1 MWGFIL
7 LITIDSFR
15 HMYMFPG
22 TIEDIHKMKQFLD
35 DLHSDKLHRGIHH
48 ELDPIY
54 DCWMMRHATSSDD
67 ASRHTA
73 PPRNTFMKLDVS
85 HNNYI
90 KEMMYLNSV
99 KVYVD
104 LARSFDSYMIVVL
117 NSGLHRGCYS
127 LFPVG

>member
-1 MWGFIL
+1 
-7 LITIDSFR
+7 
-15 HMYMFPG
+15 
-22 TIEDIHKMKQFLD
+22 
-35 DLHSDKLHRGIHH
+35 
-48 ELDPIY
+48 
-54 DCWMMRHATSSDD
+54 MMRHATSSDD
-67 ASRHTA
+67 ASRQTA